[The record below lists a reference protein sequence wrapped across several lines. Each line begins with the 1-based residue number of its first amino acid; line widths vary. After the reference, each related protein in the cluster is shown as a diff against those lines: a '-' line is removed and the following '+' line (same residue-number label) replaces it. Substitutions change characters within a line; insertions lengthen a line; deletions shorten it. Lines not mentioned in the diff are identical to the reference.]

1 MRAVDTNVLVR
12 LIARDDRKQVEAAEE
27 FISKGAWISCL
38 VLAETSWVLE
48 SKFKLDAQQVAS
60 AVEMLLNHAQFTIQD
75 ADAVQTAL
83 ENFRKRPAVDF
94 SDNLIV
100 EIARKNGH
108 LPVGTFDREMSKL
121 GGTQRLG

>member
-12 LIARDDRKQVEAAEE
+12 LVTRDDQKQVEIAEE
-27 FISKGAWISCL
+27 FISKGAWVSCL

-48 SKFKLDAQQVAS
+48 TKFNLDSEEVATGI
-60 AVEMLLNHAQFTIQD
+60 EMLLNHAQFTIQD
-75 ADAVQTAL
+75 ADAVQMAL
-83 ENFRKRPAVDF
+83 DNFRKRPALGF

-108 LPVGTFDREMSKL
+108 LPVGTFDRDLGKL
-121 GGTQRLG
+121 EGTQRL

>member
-12 LIARDDRKQVEAAEE
+12 LIARDDQKQVEAAEE

-48 SKFKLDAQQVAS
+48 TRFNRDSEQVAA
-60 AVEMLLNHAQFTIQD
+60 AVEMLLNHTQFTIQD

-83 ENFRKRPAVDF
+83 ENFRKRPAVGF

-108 LPVGTFDREMSKL
+108 LPVGTFDRDLSKL
-121 GGTQRLG
+121 EGTQRL